1 MKDLYSLLRI
11 NHWFKNLFL
20 CLGVMLA
27 SLQHG
32 IEFSPELFLKTIIA
46 FLLASMVSSA
56 NYIINQITD
65 KEFDAEHPDK
75 KLRPLPSKRVSLK
88 TANFLI
94 IVLLA
99 VSLPAAHLLFSEI
112 FFVSL
117 SILFLAG
124 IFYNIPPVRL
134 KDIPYIDVLAES
146 FNNPIRFILGWFV
159 VISTAP
165 SLFVLLF
172 TWSLGA
178 FFMTAKRYDEFSFYG
193 KNLVLYRHTFKIYT
207 LKKLEYLMYLYQLF
221 TLIFL
226 GVVLSARWQKF
237 LPVLPVVTLFFFWV
251 SKKVVSGEAKARSIE
266 SFVLSRNFLIRIFI
280 MFTAG
285 VILFLWH

>member
-1 MKDLYSLLRI
+1 MKDLYSFLRI

-20 CLGVMLA
+20 CLGVTLA

-112 FFVSL
+112 FFISL
-117 SILFLAG
+117 LILFLAG
-124 IFYNIPPVRL
+124 IFYNIRPIRL

-159 VISTAP
+159 VISTVP

-207 LKKLEYLMYLYQLF
+207 LKKLEYLMYIYQLF

>member
-20 CLGVMLA
+20 CLGVTLA

-99 VSLPAAHLLFSEI
+99 VSLPTAYFLFSEI
-112 FFVSL
+112 FFISL
-117 SILFLAG
+117 LILFLAG
-124 IFYNIPPVRL
+124 IFYNIRPIRL

-159 VISTAP
+159 VISTVP

-207 LKKLEYLMYLYQLF
+207 LKKLEYLMYIYQLF

>member
-124 IFYNIPPVRL
+124 IFYNIRPIRL

-146 FNNPIRFILGWFV
+146 FNNPIRFIMGWFV